1 MCLSFQLSRR
11 DVQQFGVLPACTP
24 HQFFASHLCGV
35 PPLADLEN
43 RRRPFKCFSFARG
56 HSVRWGQVGSGDV
69 AEPLKEEGP
78 SLPGRA
84 GRLQPPTLRIL
95 TPASSSCAR
104 PSPSAP
110 GGSGGSAAAPAQ
122 QQRWPPQPVAARTC
136 WVVSCRA
143 LPVNGFNTGAW
154 TFRRFCQCSTA
165 AAPLSREPVAFAET
179 PGSQPSAGVGS
190 SFGHCVSVHRG
201 TAAP

>member
-110 GGSGGSAAAPAQ
+110 GGSGPGLCGRPRAAAALAPAACG
-122 QQRWPPQPVAARTC
+122 RPH
-136 WVVSCRA
+136 
-143 LPVNGFNTGAW
+143 LLGGFMPGA
-154 TFRRFCQCSTA
+154 
-165 AAPLSREPVAFAET
+165 SREWL
-179 PGSQPSAGVGS
+179 
-190 SFGHCVSVHRG
+190 
-201 TAAP
+201 